1 MTESRV
7 TVELDPAY
15 SQLSEFAE
23 NIRDLFPQSG
33 TVIYQGRNTLKA
45 FQSGGVSYV
54 VKAFKVPHLI
64 NQISYGIFRPS
75 KARRSYL
82 YGKKLSELGI
92 STPSPIGYVEY
103 RRFGLLWESY
113 YLCEQLHDVFEI
125 REVFADPRFA
135 DRANILKAFAGF
147 CHELHSKDVLH
158 FDFSAGN
165 ILIQKHDDTYKFSLV
180 DVNRMEFI
188 PLSTEQRIRSM
199 AKLGSKA
206 ADSDIVAKYYA
217 EAASLDESSCVNR
230 LRAEREAHWSKLE
243 RKNRL
248 RGKSIR
254 RPDDS

>member
-1 MTESRV
+1 M

-15 SQLSEFAE
+15 TQLSEFVE
-23 NIRDLFPQSG
+23 NIRALFPESG

-54 VKAFKVPHLI
+54 VKAFKVPHFI
-64 NQISYGIFRPS
+64 NQVSYGFFRPS

-82 YGKKLSELGI
+82 YGEKLTGLGI
-92 STPSPIGYVEY
+92 STPFPIGYVEY
-103 RRFGLLWESY
+103 RQFGLLRESY

-125 REVFADPRFA
+125 RDVFTDPNFA
-135 DRANILKAFAGF
+135 DRENILKAFAGF
-147 CHELHSKDVLH
+147 CHQLHAKDVLH
-158 FDFSAGN
+158 HDFSSGN
-165 ILIQKHDDTYKFSLV
+165 ILIQNSGGTYQFSLV
-180 DVNRMEFI
+180 DVNRMEFV
-188 PLSTEQRIRSM
+188 PLNMEQRIRSM
-199 AKLGSKA
+199 AKLGSKE

-217 EAASLDESSCVNR
+217 EAASLDESWCVNR

-248 RGKSIR
+248 RGRSIR